1 MCDVTL
7 INVHSLLCGMI
18 SVSTC
23 DKLIRSIVFMGVTN
37 RPIPIYQN
45 LYWAARLRGM
55 KQKKSVLRL
64 VMNNLFILFYSPK
77 PRSQVWFLIYRKWS
91 NLLPC
96 FFNFPVPRAL
106 GPKLK
111 GRPEKLCY
119 FIGCNCQSRASHLGE
134 CKVQV
139 AADSC
144 HVDAFRRSLKYFFGI
159 KNLPFSFPRTFLSQQ
174 CHKWLLRCDTL
185 RPSRNF

>member
-1 MCDVTL
+1 MCENVMCDVTL

-77 PRSQVWFLIYRKWS
+77 PRSQV
-91 NLLPC
+91 
-96 FFNFPVPRAL
+96 
-106 GPKLK
+106 
-111 GRPEKLCY
+111 
-119 FIGCNCQSRASHLGE
+119 
-134 CKVQV
+134 
-139 AADSC
+139 
-144 HVDAFRRSLKYFFGI
+144 
-159 KNLPFSFPRTFLSQQ
+159 
-174 CHKWLLRCDTL
+174 
-185 RPSRNF
+185 